1 MANCSSLFKFIVLN
15 LPAPQIT
22 AYVKWATCDIYI
34 TMINRPQVQIYC
46 FKVTLESS
54 MRVRTSSGMY
64 DMIQDLDQFEGVVII
79 LGCGYNGRCN
89 LPNFN
94 RLKL

>member
-1 MANCSSLFKFIVLN
+1 MGHLRYLYNNDKSPSSADILFQSDIRKFEL
-15 LPAPQIT
+15 
-22 AYVKWATCDIYI
+22 
-34 TMINRPQVQIYC
+34 
-46 FKVTLESS
+46 
-54 MRVRTSSGMY
+54 MRVFMRVSTSSGMY